1 MRNIYLGRQPIFNKD
16 LKPVAYELLYRGGD
30 TDHSDKDDARASAN
44 VLINTFLEM
53 GVQRVVGKA
62 RAFIHVTPEIL
73 DDNLLRLFDPAQ
85 LVLQLMPEAAFDDE
99 LLETLS
105 QLRSNGYGIC
115 VDDLLVHEG
124 TQPLL
129 ERAHFVKVDLLA
141 VPEAELAEHVA
152 ALRRFPVALIAEKVE
167 THEQF
172 SQCQALGFDFF
183 QGYFFA
189 RPKVVSSRTMSEDR
203 LSVMQLL
210 ATLHSPNSRLE
221 DVQRVIQR
229 SVTLSYRLLRY
240 ANSAAFNLP
249 RKITSI
255 AQATVIL
262 GQRRIRDMVT
272 LLALTGSNDKPPEL
286 TRTVLAR
293 ARLCA
298 NLAPPGRGNADTA
311 FTVGLFSG
319 LDALMDRP
327 LTDLLADLPLAE
339 ETRLAVLEQRGP
351 FGQVLA
357 AALALERGDFENV
370 VLDMLDPKPT
380 SQAYLE
386 AVDWANQTIDEMQ
399 GP

>member
-30 TDHSDKDDARASAN
+30 TDHADKDGARASAD
-44 VLINTFLEM
+44 VLINAFLEM

-73 DDNLLRLFDPAQ
+73 DDDLLRLFDPSQ
-85 LVLQLMPEAAFDDE
+85 LVLQLMPEVGFDDA

-172 SQCQALGFDFF
+172 DQCQTLGFDFF

-189 RPKVVSSRTMSEDR
+189 RPKLVSSRTMSEDR
-203 LSVMQLL
+203 LSVMHLL
-210 ATLHSPNSRLE
+210 ATLHSPSSKLE
-221 DVQRVIQR
+221 DVQKVIQR
-229 SVTLSYRLLRY
+229 SVSLSYRLLRY

-262 GQRRIRDMVT
+262 GQRRIRDMAT

-286 TRTVLAR
+286 TRTLLAR

-298 NLAPPGRGNADTA
+298 LLAPPGHGHADSA
-311 FTVGLFSG
+311 FTAGLFSG

-327 LTDLLADLPLAE
+327 LAHLLDDLPLADE
-339 ETRLAVLEQRGP
+339 IRLAVLEHAGP
-351 FGQVLA
+351 LGRILA
-357 AALALERGDFENV
+357 AVLALEHGEFESDALAS
-370 VLDMLDPKPT
+370 LDAKPAPG
-380 SQAYLE
+380 AYLE
-386 AVDWANQTIDEMQ
+386 AVDWANEVVSEMQ
-399 GP
+399 AA

>member
-30 TDHSDKDDARASAN
+30 TDHADKADARASAD

-85 LVLQLMPEAAFDDE
+85 LVLELMPDVDFDDA
-99 LLETLS
+99 LLATLDR
-105 QLRSNGYGIC
+105 LRTAGYGIA

-124 TQPLL
+124 TRPLL
-129 ERAHFVKVDLLA
+129 ERAHFEKVDLAA
-141 VPEAELAEHVA
+141 VPASELAEHVTS
-152 ALRRFPVALIAEKVE
+152 LRRFPVALVAEKVE

-172 SQCQALGFDFF
+172 AQCQALGFDFY

-189 RPKVVSSRTMSEDR
+189 RPKLVAGRTMSEDR
-203 LSVMQLL
+203 LSVLQLL
-210 ATLHSPNSRLE
+210 AILHNPQSELS
-221 DVQRVIQR
+221 DVQGVIQQ
-229 SVTLSYRLLRY
+229 SVSLSYRLLRY
-240 ANSAAFNLP
+240 ANSAAFNLQ
-249 RKITSI
+249 REVSSI
-255 AQATVIL
+255 AQATVVL
-262 GQRRIRDMVT
+262 GQRRLRDLAT
-272 LLALTGSNDKPPEL
+272 LLALTGMSDKPPEL
-286 TRTVLAR
+286 THTVLAR

-298 NLAPPGRGNADTA
+298 SLAPPGRGNADTA

-339 ETRLAVLEQRGP
+339 ETRLAVLEQQGP

-399 GP
+399 AA

>member
-1 MRNIYLGRQPIFNKD
+1 MRNIYLGRQPIFNRD
-16 LKPVAYELLYRGGD
+16 LKPAAYELLYRGGD
-30 TDHSDKDDARASAN
+30 TDHSDKADARASAD
-44 VLINTFLEM
+44 VLINAFLEM

-73 DDNLLRLFDPAQ
+73 DDNLLRLFDPSQ
-85 LVLQLMPEAAFDDE
+85 LVLQMMPDVAFDDA

-189 RPKVVSSRTMSEDR
+189 RPKLVSSRTMSEDR
-203 LSVMQLL
+203 LSVMHLL
-210 ATLHSPNSRLE
+210 ATLHSPSSKLE
-221 DVQRVIQR
+221 DVQKVIQR
-229 SVTLSYRLLRY
+229 SVSLSYRLLRY
-240 ANSAAFNLP
+240 TNSAAFNLP

-262 GQRRIRDMVT
+262 GQRRIRDMAT

-286 TRTVLAR
+286 TRTLLTR

-298 NLAPPGRGNADTA
+298 LLAPPGRGHADSA
-311 FTVGLFSG
+311 FTAGLFSG

-327 LTDLLADLPLAE
+327 LAQLLDDLPLADE
-339 ETRLAVLEQRGP
+339 IRLAVLEHAGP
-351 FGQVLA
+351 LGRILA
-357 AALALERGDFENV
+357 AVLALEHGEFESV
-370 VLDMLDPKPT
+370 ALASLDTQPAPG
-380 SQAYLE
+380 AYLE
-386 AVDWANQTIDEMQ
+386 AVAWANEAFSEMRAA
-399 GP
+399 

>member
-30 TDHSDKDDARASAN
+30 TDHSDKDDARASAD

-73 DDNLLRLFDPAQ
+73 DDDLLRLFDPAQ
-85 LVLQLMPEAAFDDE
+85 LVLQLMPEVAFDDE
-99 LLETLS
+99 LLETLGK
-105 QLRSNGYGIC
+105 LRSNGYGIC

-124 TQPLL
+124 TLPLL

-152 ALRRFPVALIAEKVE
+152 ALRRYPVALIAEKVE

-189 RPKVVSSRTMSEDR
+189 RPKLVSSRTMSEDR
-203 LSVMQLL
+203 LSVMHLL

-262 GQRRIRDMVT
+262 GQRRIRDMAT
-272 LLALTGSNDKPPEL
+272 LLALTGSNNKPPEL
-286 TRTVLAR
+286 TRTLLAR

-298 NLAPPGRGNADTA
+298 VLAPPGRGQADSA
-311 FTVGLFSG
+311 FTAGLFSG

-327 LTDLLADLPLAE
+327 LVQLLDDLPLADE
-339 ETRLAVLEQRGP
+339 IRLAVLEHAGP
-351 FGQVLA
+351 LGRILA
-357 AALALERGDFENV
+357 AVLALEHGEFESDALES
-370 VLDMLDPKPT
+370 LDAKPAPG
-380 SQAYLE
+380 AYLE
-386 AVDWANQTIDEMQ
+386 AVDWANEAVSEMQ
-399 GP
+399 AA

>member
-30 TDHSDKDDARASAN
+30 TDHADKADARASAD
-44 VLINTFLEM
+44 VLINAFLEM

-85 LVLQLMPEAAFDDE
+85 LVLELMPDVAFDDA
-99 LLETLS
+99 LLATLDR
-105 QLRSNGYGIC
+105 LRTAGYGIA

-124 TQPLL
+124 TLPLL
-129 ERAHFVKVDLLA
+129 ERAHFVKVDLAA
-141 VPEAELAEHVA
+141 VPAPELAEHVT
-152 ALRRFPVALIAEKVE
+152 ALRRFPVALVAEKVE

-172 SQCQALGFDFF
+172 AHCQALGFDFY

-189 RPKVVSSRTMSEDR
+189 RPKLVAGRTMTEDR

-210 ATLHSPNSRLE
+210 AILHNPQSELS
-221 DVQRVIQR
+221 DVQGVIQQ
-229 SVTLSYRLLRY
+229 SVSLSYRLLRY

-249 RKITSI
+249 REISSI
-255 AQATVIL
+255 AQATVML
-262 GQRRIRDMVT
+262 GQRRLRDLAT
-272 LLALTGSNDKPPEL
+272 LLALTGMSDKPPEL

-298 NLAPPGRGNADTA
+298 SLAPPGRGNADIA

-319 LDALMDRP
+319 LDALMDRS

-351 FGQVLA
+351 LGQVLA

-386 AVDWANQTIDEMQ
+386 AVDWANQTVDEMRAA
-399 GP
+399 

>member
-30 TDHSDKDDARASAN
+30 TDHSDKDNARASAD

-73 DDNLLRLFDPAQ
+73 DDNLLRLFDPSQ
-85 LVLQLMPEAAFDDE
+85 LVLQLMPDAAFDDH
-99 LLETLS
+99 LLETLR
-105 QLRSNGYGIC
+105 QLRNHGYGIC

-129 ERAHFVKVDLLA
+129 ERAHFVKVDLMA
-141 VPEAELAEHVA
+141 VPESELAEHVA

-172 SQCQALGFDFF
+172 AQCQRLGFDFF

-189 RPKVVSSRTMSEDR
+189 RPKLVSSRTMSEDR
-203 LSVMQLL
+203 LSVMHLL
-210 ATLHSPNSRLE
+210 ATLHSPSSRLE

-240 ANSAAFNLP
+240 ANSAALNLP

-255 AQATVIL
+255 AQATVSL
-262 GQRRIRDMVT
+262 GQRRIRDMAT
-272 LLALTGSNDKPPEL
+272 LLALTGSTDKPPEL
-286 TRTVLAR
+286 ARTLLAR

-298 NLAPPGRGNADTA
+298 VLAPPGRGQADSA
-311 FTVGLFSG
+311 FTAGLFSG

-327 LTDLLADLPLAE
+327 LAQLLDELPLTDE
-339 ETRLAVLEQRGP
+339 IRLAVLEHAGP
-351 FGQVLA
+351 LGGILA
-357 AALALERGDFENV
+357 AALALEHGEFESDALAS
-370 VLDMLDPKPT
+370 LDAKP
-380 SQAYLE
+380 APDVYLE
-386 AVDWANQTIDEMQ
+386 AVNWANEAVSELQAA
-399 GP
+399 

>member
-1 MRNIYLGRQPIFNKD
+1 MRNIYLGRQPIFNRD
-16 LKPVAYELLYRGGD
+16 LKPAAYELLYRGGD
-30 TDHSDKDDARASAN
+30 TDHSDKADARASAD
-44 VLINTFLEM
+44 VLINAFLEM

-85 LVLQLMPEAAFDDE
+85 LVLELMPDVAFDDA
-99 LLETLS
+99 LLATLDR
-105 QLRSNGYGIC
+105 LRTAGYGIA

-124 TQPLL
+124 TLPLL
-129 ERAHFVKVDLLA
+129 ERAHFVKVDLAA
-141 VPEAELAEHVA
+141 VPASELAEHVA
-152 ALRRFPVALIAEKVE
+152 ALRRFPVALVAEKVE

-172 SQCQALGFDFF
+172 AQCQALGFDFY

-189 RPKVVSSRTMSEDR
+189 RPKLVAGRTMTEDR
-203 LSVMQLL
+203 LGVMQLL
-210 ATLHSPNSRLE
+210 AILHSPQSELS
-221 DVQRVIQR
+221 DVQAVIQQ
-229 SVTLSYRLLRY
+229 SVSLSYRLLRY

-249 RKITSI
+249 REISSI
-255 AQATVIL
+255 AHATVML
-262 GQRRIRDMVT
+262 GQRRLRDLAT
-272 LLALTGSNDKPPEL
+272 LLALTGMSDKPPEL

-298 NLAPPGRGNADTA
+298 SLAPPGRGNADTA

-327 LTDLLADLPLAE
+327 LTDVLADLPLAE
-339 ETRLAVLEQRGP
+339 ETRLAVLEQQGP

-386 AVDWANQTIDEMQ
+386 AVDWANQTIDEVQ
-399 GP
+399 AA

>member
-30 TDHSDKDDARASAN
+30 TDHADKADARASAD
-44 VLINTFLEM
+44 VLINAFLEM

-73 DDNLLRLFDPAQ
+73 DDHLLRLFDPAQ
-85 LVLQLMPEAAFDDE
+85 LVLELMPDVAFDDA
-99 LLETLS
+99 LLATLDR
-105 QLRSNGYGIC
+105 LRAAGYGIA
-115 VDDLLVHEG
+115 VDDLLIHEG
-124 TQPLL
+124 TLPLL
-129 ERAHFVKVDLLA
+129 ERAHFVKVDLAA
-141 VPEAELAEHVA
+141 VPAAELAEHVA
-152 ALRRFPVALIAEKVE
+152 ALRRFPVALVAEKVE

-172 SQCQALGFDFF
+172 ARCQALGFDLY

-189 RPKVVSSRTMSEDR
+189 RPKLVAGRTMAEDR

-210 ATLHSPNSRLE
+210 AMLHNPQSELS
-221 DVQRVIQR
+221 DVQGVIQQ
-229 SVTLSYRLLRY
+229 SVSLSYRLLRY

-249 RKITSI
+249 REISSI
-255 AQATVIL
+255 AHATVML
-262 GQRRIRDMVT
+262 GQRRLRDLAT
-272 LLALTGSNDKPPEL
+272 LLALAGMSDKPPEL

-298 NLAPPGRGNADTA
+298 SLAPPGRGNADTA

-351 FGQVLA
+351 LGQVLA

-380 SQAYLE
+380 PQAYLE
-386 AVDWANQTIDEMQ
+386 AVDWANQTIEEMQ
-399 GP
+399 AA